1 MSKLKGQVAII
12 TGAGRGIGAA
22 TAISLANQGVNVV
35 LAAKTSREIE
45 IVATKVREI
54 GCQALTV
61 PTDVSKKEQ
70 VEALATETYQSF
82 GRVDIL
88 VNNAGVAIHN
98 PIPKIELSDWKATL
112 DVNLTGVFLCTQ
124 AVFEKMCLQKSGHI
138 VNISSTAGLK
148 GYAGFSTYSASKFG
162 VIGLTQSTYAEG
174 KPHGVKA
181 YAVCPG
187 PTDTKMRRD
196 NHVDDR
202 SKLSQPEDIADLIIF
217 LLTQPKSAHILETV
231 ITTPLM

>member
-1 MSKLKGQVAII
+1 MGKLKGQVAII

-35 LAAKTSREIE
+35 LAARTSREIE

-61 PTDVSKKEQ
+61 LTDISKKEQ

-124 AVFEKMCLQKSGHI
+124 AVFEKMCLQKIRTH
-138 VNISSTAGLK
+138 
-148 GYAGFSTYSASKFG
+148 
-162 VIGLTQSTYAEG
+162 Q
-174 KPHGVKA
+174 
-181 YAVCPG
+181 
-187 PTDTKMRRD
+187 
-196 NHVDDR
+196 
-202 SKLSQPEDIADLIIF
+202 IF
-217 LLTQPKSAHILETV
+217 LLPQD
-231 ITTPLM
+231 